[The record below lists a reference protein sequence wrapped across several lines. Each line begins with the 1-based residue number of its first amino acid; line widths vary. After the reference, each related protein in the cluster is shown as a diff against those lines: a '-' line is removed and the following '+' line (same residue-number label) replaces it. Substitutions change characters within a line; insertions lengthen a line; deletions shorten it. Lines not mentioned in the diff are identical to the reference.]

1 MPLRLRRGTDTERL
15 TVTPLEGEL
24 VYTTDTKL
32 VYIGDGTTVG
42 GNVVGPSTFPGTLTS
57 NLNLSGRDIF
67 GTGNINITGN
77 INSSTLASTGNT
89 NVGGAL
95 SVNGNA
101 FIQGSVDAAAFV
113 GSVFRDNSSLII
125 DAITGNINAEKI
137 FAVNNII
144 RFYPTASNVRN
155 DVHIHSTDERSNL
168 KLTRDSTSNLAG
180 STVNYGAVLF
190 ERNDI
195 NGPFTPS
202 LIVGGEN
209 YLTFAVSADGN
220 FADQSNI
227 FTFRNKRTGI
237 GTSTPTETLDVRGN
251 GVFTGTLR
259 ASAFKGSVFAD
270 DSTVVVD
277 AINGNVNSN
286 NLTVFGN
293 AKIQGDVE
301 ASAFKGSVVGDDS
314 TVIVDAINS
323 TITVSGFIQFGSYSD
338 AEIAFVVPANGMV
351 YYNTTDNRFRGYQ
364 NGTWINLDDG
374 SPA

>member
-1 MPLRLRRGTDTERL
+1 M
-15 TVTPLEGEL
+15 
-24 VYTTDTKL
+24 
-32 VYIGDGTTVG
+32 
-42 GNVVGPSTFPGTLTS
+42 
-57 NLNLSGRDIF
+57 
-67 GTGNINITGN
+67 
-77 INSSTLASTGNT
+77 
-89 NVGGAL
+89 
-95 SVNGNA
+95 
-101 FIQGSVDAAAFV
+101 
-113 GSVFRDNSSLII
+113 
-125 DAITGNINAEKI
+125 
-137 FAVNNII
+137 
-144 RFYPTASNVRN
+144 
-155 DVHIHSTDERSNL
+155 
-168 KLTRDSTSNLAG
+168 
-180 STVNYGAVLF
+180 
-190 ERNDI
+190 
-195 NGPFTPS
+195 
-202 LIVGGEN
+202 
-209 YLTFAVSADGN
+209 
-220 FADQSNI
+220 
-227 FTFRNKRTGI
+227 
-237 GTSTPTETLDVRGN
+237 
-251 GVFTGTLR
+251 R